1 MSVSRGA
8 SERMNVSV
16 WIGLK
21 CEADLG
27 QIVMRGKEI
36 KYLCVCICA
45 HTVCVREEITKGE
58 PKLC

>member
-8 SERMNVSV
+8 RERMNV

-27 QIVMRGKEI
+27 HIFMRGKAMF
-36 KYLCVCICA
+36 ICT
-45 HTVCVREEITKGE
+45 HTVCVWEEITKGE

>member
-8 SERMNVSV
+8 SERMNASV

-27 QIVMRGKEI
+27 QIVMRGK
-36 KYLCVCICA
+36 
-45 HTVCVREEITKGE
+45 
-58 PKLC
+58 